1 MGKGKIDNS
10 LKAIQGERMDAVE
23 KLKKAVI
30 AVIGAV
36 PDRWHDT
43 LMNEVVEALDGLPP
57 VARGRPMPY
66 STFIIYVFNEKGPN
80 GLLYT
85 NTMFGGNF
93 IAKFTERYQQWK
105 EEADV
110 RANVDF
116 QNTAKELEAF
126 NDVEECI
133 RNPHL
138 SISSLFRY
146 ILAQKLAMQSLLTE
160 ELIAGA
166 RYELRKNPWLYFAFG
181 DEFQNYMP
189 LKWEDI

>member
-1 MGKGKIDNS
+1 
-10 LKAIQGERMDAVE
+10 MDRVE
-23 KLKKAVI
+23 KLKKAVS
-30 AVIGAV
+30 AVAGAV
-36 PDRWHDT
+36 PDRWHDK
-43 LMNEVVEALDGLPP
+43 LMEDIADTMDGLQP

-66 STFIIYVFNEKGPN
+66 STFLIYVFDEKGPN
-80 GLLYT
+80 GLLYS
-85 NTMFGGNF
+85 NTMFGGNCVARF
-93 IAKFTERYQQWK
+93 PDKYQQWK

-110 RANVDF
+110 IANVDF
-116 QNTAKELEAF
+116 QNNAKELDAF

-133 RNPHL
+133 KKPHL

-166 RYELRKNPWLYFAFG
+166 RYELRKNPWLYFSFG
-181 DEFQNYMP
+181 DQFQNYMP

>member
-1 MGKGKIDNS
+1 
-10 LKAIQGERMDAVE
+10 MDRVE
-23 KLKKAVI
+23 KLRKAVI
-30 AVIGAV
+30 AVAGAV

-43 LMNEVVEALDGLPP
+43 LMEDIADTMDGLQP

-66 STFIIYVFNEKGPN
+66 STFLIYVFNEKGPN
-80 GLLYT
+80 GLLYS
-85 NTMFGGNF
+85 NAMFGGNC
-93 IAKFTERYQQWK
+93 IARFTDKYQQWK

-133 RNPHL
+133 KNPHL

>member
-1 MGKGKIDNS
+1 
-10 LKAIQGERMDAVE
+10 MDAVE

-66 STFIIYVFNEKGPN
+66 STFLIYVFNEKGPN

-133 RNPHL
+133 KNPHL

>member
-10 LKAIQGERMDAVE
+10 LKTIQGEGMDVE

-30 AVIGAV
+30 AVIGTV

-43 LMNEVVEALDGLPP
+43 LMNEVVETLDGLPP

-66 STFIIYVFNEKGPN
+66 STFLIYVFNEKGPN

>member
-1 MGKGKIDNS
+1 
-10 LKAIQGERMDAVE
+10 MDRVE
-23 KLKKAVI
+23 KLRKAVI
-30 AVIGAV
+30 AVTGAV

-43 LMNEVVEALDGLPP
+43 LMADIADTMDGLQP
-57 VARGRPMPY
+57 VSRGRPMPY
-66 STFIIYVFNEKGPN
+66 STFLIYVFNEKGPN
-80 GLLYT
+80 GLLYS
-85 NTMFGGNF
+85 NTMFGGNCV
-93 IAKFTERYQQWK
+93 ARFTDKYQQWK

-133 RNPHL
+133 KNPHL
-138 SISSLFRY
+138 SISSLFRS
-146 ILAQKLAMQSLLTE
+146 IHAQKLAMQSLLTE

-166 RYELRKNPWLYFAFG
+166 RYELRKNPWLYFSFG